1 MTTREEYEQ
10 RRMEVADELIE
21 HPENFDMLVWG
32 RRTECGTVACIAGT
46 AALVAAKQ
54 GHCTPFWQR
63 MSPTMHD
70 LRFVSLPR
78 AEPYPVQAVRSFA
91 AEYLGLPEE
100 TNLFVRFELTNEEAA
115 KELLSAPYVEER

>member
-1 MTTREEYEQ
+1 MTDRETYER

-70 LRFVSLPR
+70 LSYVALSGD
-78 AEPYPVQAVRSFA
+78 APYQFQAVRSFA
-91 AEYLGLPEE
+91 AEYLGLPEG
-100 TNLFVRFELTNEEAA
+100 TNLFVRFDLTNEEAA